1 MGARAKNRGKAG
13 AIVEAGKATRFKPGQ
28 SGNPAGRPRTGKFNE
43 AAREIAAEIDKK
55 GNSGAERLAKYCFK
69 RALRGSTR
77 HLSIFLAYAL
87 GRPKQIVEVSG
98 PDGQPVAFKAMN
110 MSRDEVEARVAE
122 LVKKAA
128 ADPAVAARL
137 KAKTHGS

>member
-1 MGARAKNRGKAG
+1 MKGKNRGKAG
-13 AIVEAGKATRFKPGQ
+13 AIVEAGKATRFQPGA
-28 SGNPAGRPRTGKFNE
+28 SGNPAGRPRTAKFNE
-43 AAREIAAEIDKK
+43 AAREIAAEVDKK
-55 GNSGAERLAKYCFK
+55 GTSGAEKLARYCFT

-77 HLSIFLAYAL
+77 HLQIFLAYAL
-87 GRPKQIVEVSG
+87 GRPKQLIEVSG

-137 KAKTHGS
+137 KEKTSGTQ